1 MVELINKNNDE
12 DELGSKWS
20 LDRWENAV
28 IMKPIKWNIC
38 LLLKGKT
45 ALPKSKN
52 KGFRVFS
59 TYT

>member
-38 LLLKGKT
+38 LLLKGKIAFDLGIVLIT
-45 ALPKSKN
+45 A
-52 KGFRVFS
+52 
-59 TYT
+59 